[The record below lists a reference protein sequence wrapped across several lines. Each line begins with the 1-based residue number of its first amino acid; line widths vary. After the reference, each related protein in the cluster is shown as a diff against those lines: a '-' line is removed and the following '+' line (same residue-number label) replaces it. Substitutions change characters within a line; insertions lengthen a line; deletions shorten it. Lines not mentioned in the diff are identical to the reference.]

1 MQNRENKDFWF
12 NIFWSFIIVTIII
25 CVLKTSVFAE
35 EKEYPKMMENGN
47 VEMDAKSFNKFMN
60 DLQAYDQLRKVDA
73 EKNIYIDNLK
83 GQANKLH
90 KMNQNNEEIIRNNEK
105 IVKRQEKFI
114 ELQHK
119 DINRLIEEKEKVG
132 EGGIVDDVKKQAA
145 IPMFIWIL
153 LSLI

>member
-1 MQNRENKDFWF
+1 
-12 NIFWSFIIVTIII
+12 
-25 CVLKTSVFAE
+25 
-35 EKEYPKMMENGN
+35 
-47 VEMDAKSFNKFMN
+47 MDAKSFNKFMN